1 MLKWL
6 PIFYDPSKGL
16 VSPNNTSFSKTRFRL
31 KYELTGKNVNH
42 WKELLKE
49 NMIHTIR
56 ILAANASNRSI
67 RPESGS
73 PTALAILIA
82 SSAWRQPMIPGTEN

>member
-1 MLKWL
+1 MILQKVL
-6 PIFYDPSKGL
+6 SH
-16 VSPNNTSFSKTRFRL
+16 
-31 KYELTGKNVNH
+31 LTTLHFLRQDLDFNLSSQEKNVNH

-73 PTALAILIA
+73 PTTLAILIA
-82 SSAWRQPMIPGTEN
+82 SSACRQPMIPGTEN